1 MVSIRL
7 LLLAA
12 MLAGAAAPAFAQAE
26 DMFRFVFVGQRDYTT
41 VGHGDHSFTA
51 GGLHGVLTIPFAG
64 PESPFTEDTRLHGTC
79 ATAIKVEGSRI
90 AIDSHCTL
98 HDPEDDDEVF
108 LEAHR
113 DLGDTE
119 VGGGGQGAF
128 VFTGGTGK
136 FAGITGIECPYE
148 AHYMEDND
156 TVVTGQCRP

>member
-1 MVSIRL
+1 MFSNRP

-12 MLAGAAAPAFAQAE
+12 MLAGAAAPALGQT
-26 DMFRFVFVGQRDYTT
+26 DDIFRFVFVGQRDYTT

-79 ATAIKVEGSRI
+79 ATAIKVEGSAI

-98 HDPEDDDEVF
+98 RDPDEDEVY

-148 AHYMEDND
+148 VHYMEDND

>member
-1 MVSIRL
+1 VVSNRP

-12 MLAGAAAPAFAQAE
+12 MLAGAAAPAFTQT
-26 DMFRFVFVGQRDYTT
+26 DDTFRFVFVGQRDYTT

-79 ATAIKVEGSRI
+79 ATAIKVEGAAI

-98 HDPEDDDEVF
+98 RDTDEDEVY

-113 DLGDTE
+113 DLGDAE

-148 AHYMEDND
+148 VHYMDDDD
-156 TVVTGQCRP
+156 TVVTGRCRP

>member
-1 MVSIRL
+1 MFLTRL
-7 LLLAA
+7 SLLAA
-12 MLAGAAAPAFAQAE
+12 MLAGAAAPAFAQA
-26 DMFRFVFVGQRDYTT
+26 DDVFHFAFVGQRDYTT

-51 GGLHGVLTIPFAG
+51 GGLHGVLTIPYAG
-64 PESPFTEDTRLHGTC
+64 PESPFTEESLLHGTC
-79 ATAIKVEGSRI
+79 ASAIKVEGSAI

-98 HDPEDDDEVF
+98 HDPDEDEVY

-113 DLGDTE
+113 ELGDAE

-148 AHYMEDND
+148 VHYLDDND

>member
-1 MVSIRL
+1 MFLTRAL
-7 LLLAA
+7 LFAA
-12 MLAGAAAPAFAQAE
+12 MLAGAAAPAFAQADDE
-26 DMFRFVFVGQRDYTT
+26 FRFVFVGQRDYTT

-51 GGLHGVLTIPFAG
+51 GGLHGVLTVPHAG
-64 PESPFTEDTRLHGTC
+64 PESPFTEESLLHGTC
-79 ATAIKVEGSRI
+79 ATSIKVEGSAI

-98 HDPEDDDEVF
+98 QDSDEDEVF

-113 DLGDTE
+113 EMGDAV

-148 AHYMEDND
+148 VHYLDDND
-156 TVVTGQCRP
+156 TVVTGECRP